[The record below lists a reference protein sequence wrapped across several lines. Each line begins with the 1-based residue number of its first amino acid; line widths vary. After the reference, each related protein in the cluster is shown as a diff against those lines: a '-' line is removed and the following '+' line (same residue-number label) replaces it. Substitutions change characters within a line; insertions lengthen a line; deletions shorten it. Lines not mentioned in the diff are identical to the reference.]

1 MKVLD
6 CTKIR
11 IVLVGFVAAIV
22 LCGGSAK
29 ADFTFGEP
37 VNLGPT
43 VNNSSSYDYFPCP
56 SADGLELFFVSDRP
70 GGEGAEDLWVTTRT
84 SVAEPWGDPINL
96 GPTVNTSSTE
106 TGPTLSADGLELY
119 FSAYTEDAFDILM
132 TTRPTR
138 NSAWGEPVSLGSFF
152 YVDSETLV
160 VCPSLSGDGLELYV
174 AMGHAEPVHEWSV
187 GVARRDS
194 RDAPWQA
201 PVRLGPQI
209 NSWSCQG
216 HPGISSDGLLLVF
229 SDIWAC
235 SPRPG
240 GLGGTDL
247 WLARRAT
254 RDGEWGTAI
263 NLGAPVNTAF
273 GEDFAKISPDGST
286 LYFTTY
292 HHTATGEIDW
302 ATGDLYQA
310 PIIPIVDFNADG
322 IVDAADMCIMVDYW
336 GTDEPLCDIGPMPWG
351 DGVVDV
357 EDLIVLAEHLFED
370 FALVAHWELDE
381 EMGNIAYDSVGEYD
395 GTVHGE
401 PLWQPT
407 EGKIDGALQFDG
419 VDDYVSIPFVLNPTD
434 GDFSVVAW
442 LMGDVPGQIV
452 LSQVSQAGRGNW
464 LCTDSVEGCL
474 MTELKGSGR
483 PSSGPLL
490 SEAKITDG
498 TWHRIG
504 LVWDGSYRR
513 LYVDGAEVAKD
524 AAPLSS
530 LEDAYGGLYFGAG
543 SDLSAGTFFSGLI
556 DDVRIYNRVIEP

>member
-1 MKVLD
+1 M
-6 CTKIR
+6 
-11 IVLVGFVAAIV
+11 LVVFVTAIV
-22 LCGGSAK
+22 FSGGSAK
-29 ADFTFGEP
+29 SDFTFGEP

-43 VNNSSSYDYFPCP
+43 VNDSSSEDYFPCP
-56 SADGLELFFVSDRP
+56 SADGLEIFFVSGRP
-70 GGEGAEDLWVTTRT
+70 GGEGAEDLWVTTRS
-84 SVAEPWGDPINL
+84 SVAEPWADPINL

-119 FSAYTEDAFDILM
+119 FSAYCADGFDILM

-138 NSAWGEPVSLGSFF
+138 NSPWGEPVNLGSFF

-240 GLGGTDL
+240 GLGGTDI

-263 NLGAPVNTAF
+263 NLGAPVNAAF

-310 PIIPIVDFNADG
+310 PIIPTVDLNGDG
-322 IVDAADMCIMVDYW
+322 IVDSADMCIIVDHW
-336 GTDEPLCDIGPMPWG
+336 GTDNSLCDIGPMPWG
-351 DGVVDV
+351 DGIVDV
-357 EDLIVLAEHLFED
+357 QDLIVLAKHLFEESPP
-370 FALVAHWELDE
+370 A
-381 EMGNIAYDSVGEYD
+381 
-395 GTVHGE
+395 E
-401 PLWQPT
+401 P
-407 EGKIDGALQFDG
+407 
-419 VDDYVSIPFVLNPTD
+419 
-434 GDFSVVAW
+434 
-442 LMGDVPGQIV
+442 
-452 LSQVSQAGRGNW
+452 
-464 LCTDSVEGCL
+464 
-474 MTELKGSGR
+474 
-483 PSSGPLL
+483 
-490 SEAKITDG
+490 
-498 TWHRIG
+498 
-504 LVWDGSYRR
+504 
-513 LYVDGAEVAKD
+513 
-524 AAPLSS
+524 
-530 LEDAYGGLYFGAG
+530 
-543 SDLSAGTFFSGLI
+543 
-556 DDVRIYNRVIEP
+556 IE

>member
-96 GPTVNTSSTE
+96 GPTVNTAYCE

-119 FSAYTEDAFDILM
+119 FSAYTEDGFDILM
-132 TTRPTR
+132 TTRSTR

-160 VCPSLSGDGLELYV
+160 VCPSLTGDGLELYV
-174 AMGHAEPVHEWSV
+174 AMGYDEWSI

-229 SDIWAC
+229 SDIYVC

-240 GLGGTDL
+240 GFGDTDL
-247 WLARRAT
+247 WFARRAT
-254 RDGEWGTAI
+254 RDAEWGTPM
-263 NLGAPVNTAF
+263 NLGPQVNTPF
-273 GEDFAKISPDGST
+273 GEDCAKISADGST
-286 LYFTTY
+286 LYFSG
-292 HHTATGEIDW
+292 AGMQQFQDAAGMLE
-302 ATGDLYQA
+302 LYQA
-310 PIIPIVDFNADG
+310 PIIPIVDLNGDG
-322 IVDAADMCIMVDYW
+322 IVDAADLCIIVDNW
-336 GTDEPLCDIGPMPWG
+336 GTDNSLCDIGPMPWG

-357 EDLIVLAEHLFED
+357 QDLIVLAEHLFE
-370 FALVAHWELDE
+370 EIPPIE
-381 EMGNIAYDSVGEYD
+381 
-395 GTVHGE
+395 
-401 PLWQPT
+401 
-407 EGKIDGALQFDG
+407 
-419 VDDYVSIPFVLNPTD
+419 VDP
-434 GDFSVVAW
+434 
-442 LMGDVPGQIV
+442 
-452 LSQVSQAGRGNW
+452 
-464 LCTDSVEGCL
+464 
-474 MTELKGSGR
+474 
-483 PSSGPLL
+483 
-490 SEAKITDG
+490 
-498 TWHRIG
+498 
-504 LVWDGSYRR
+504 
-513 LYVDGAEVAKD
+513 
-524 AAPLSS
+524 
-530 LEDAYGGLYFGAG
+530 
-543 SDLSAGTFFSGLI
+543 
-556 DDVRIYNRVIEP
+556 IE